1 MAKKRI
7 SDLIHEEAQNLP
19 DSDGTPVIEVVAQ
32 EVLEQDAEPAKE
44 LPINATEQPTVSSK
58 SPTKAELEATV
69 AELKAALEQGS
80 QKESLLQQQIADLRA
95 DLDEQ
100 KTFVKKLQKELE
112 QAKPLKAELEQ
123 VKKAAVQLAEA
134 NSKLIEE
141 ANGAKANGARQ
152 ANDAK
157 QAYGAKEAKAVQKE
171 RSDIQPSGYR
181 KSPGKLPNYA
191 PPLPK
196 EPADFAANSWLL
208 D

>member
-19 DSDGTPVIEVVAQ
+19 DSDGTPVIEVTAQ
-32 EVLEQDAEPAKE
+32 EVLEEDAEPANE
-44 LPINATEQPTVSSK
+44 LPINATEKPTASSK

-69 AELKAALEQGS
+69 TELKAALEQGS
-80 QKESLLQQQIADLRA
+80 QKESLLQQQIADLRSE
-95 DLDEQ
+95 LDEQ

-134 NSKLIEE
+134 NSKLIAE
-141 ANGAKANGARQ
+141 ANGAKE
-152 ANDAK
+152 
-157 QAYGAKEAKAVQKE
+157 AYGAKEANAVKKE

-196 EPADFAANSWLL
+196 EPVDFATNTWLL